1 MFRGSAG
8 LVHCAQPLCS
18 DIPMG
23 GMGRLDVGYRA
34 GFYSLWLTV
43 DGGGGRLDLPPF
55 EDEDGLVTGI
65 RGGLTFFQ
73 AGVGAALHP
82 VDLGRVDPHV
92 GVAFGYSRVEQ
103 RFRSDQRSFELRYQR
118 GAVMPSVGIDVY
130 IARRVAIGPRA
141 DIVVPFGGSQCLRQ
155 GRTEECLNTADIVD
169 SDDAAIAR
177 ARRRTFP
184 RPWSATVQVTLY
196 LL

>member
-1 MFRGSAG
+1 MLRGSAG

-23 GMGRLDVGYRA
+23 GMGRLDVGYRS

-55 EDEDGLVTGI
+55 EDADGLVTGI

-82 VDLGRVDPHV
+82 VDLGRVDPHI
-92 GVAFGYSRVEQ
+92 GVAFGYSRIEQ

-141 DIVVPFGGSQCLRQ
+141 DLVVPFGGSQCLRQ

-169 SDDAAIAR
+169 ADDAAIAR

>member
-1 MFRGSAG
+1 MLRGSTG
-8 LVHCAQPLCS
+8 LIHCAQPLCS

-34 GFYSLWLTV
+34 GFYSLWLTA
-43 DGGGGRLDLPPF
+43 DGGGGRLDLAPF
-55 EDEDGLVTGI
+55 EDDDGPVTGI

-73 AGVGAALHP
+73 TGVGAALHP
-82 VDLGRVDPHV
+82 VDLGRVDPHL
-92 GVAFGYSRVEQ
+92 GLAFGFSRVEQ
-103 RFRSDQRSFELRYQR
+103 RFRSDQRDFELVDRR
-118 GAVMPSVGIDVY
+118 GAVMPSLGIDVY
-130 IARRVAIGPRA
+130 LARRVAVGPRA
-141 DIVVPFGGSQCLRQ
+141 DLVVPFGGSRCVRQ
-155 GRTEECLNTADIVD
+155 GNTQECLSTADIVD
-169 SDDAAIAR
+169 ADDTATAR